1 MLPDE
6 IVKRYRIKDGS
17 KFRLADFDPADT
29 AGLDIDKTE
38 AKEFLA
44 AGVKR
49 LRQLQERLYAEAR
62 WSLLVIFQ
70 AMDAAGKDSAIEHV
84 MSGVNPQGCQ
94 VTSFKVPGPTELR
107 HDFLWRTACALPERG
122 RIGIFNR
129 SYYEEVLVVRV
140 HPELLDKQGLPP
152 ALAGKE
158 IWKERLESIRD
169 HERHLV
175 RNGTLVLKFFLNVSR
190 DEQRRRFIE
199 RIDAPEKRW
208 KFSLGDVA
216 EAAHWDGYMAAY
228 EDAIRHT
235 ATKEAPWYVVPADNK
250 WFTRLVVAAAIDDR
264 LEKLDPTF
272 PAVAPA
278 MLEQMEQVR
287 ARLAGDSKGGKA
299 SAKAG

>member
-1 MLPDE
+1 MPDE